1 MTTTTAPLRTRTG
14 PSDRSPAAHGFG
26 FWAIAYAFLV
36 VMAYNAVPAP
46 LYGIYQQR
54 DGFSSFTI
62 TVIFAAY
69 AVGVVISLFT
79 VGHLSDW
86 HGRRRLFAPALVLC
100 MISAVVFLLWR
111 DLPGL
116 ILARVLGGIAVG
128 AVTATATAWL
138 AELHSAARPD
148 ASAKRAQV
156 VSTTANL
163 GGIGLGPLV
172 AGALAEWVGAPLT
185 VPYVVS
191 LVALGAALI
200 AVTLSPETRERP
212 DPRPRYRPQR
222 VSVPRDAVARYLA
235 CGIGA
240 AISFAVFGLFTSLA
254 PTFLAGTLDHHSY
267 ALAGFTAFIVFAAA
281 VVSQTAIAGRPTRSA
296 MAGGI
301 AGMVLGMAVL
311 VVSVFLPSPLARAV
325 PDRRRDHR
333 RRRRR
338 AVQGGRHLG
347 RRDRPAGEPR
357 RGARRDVP
365 RRLHRPLA
373 PRPRPRRDDPIPLPA
388 RQPRDLHRRA
398 GDRDPRR
405 HPAAA
410 AAPSRLTPAGRRRS
424 GAPGGIGTP
433 GREMRDARGIGAL
446 GNRRAGRSGR
456 REIRAPG
463 DRGAGGAGSG
473 RPGDP
478 GAGGSASRCPNG
490 GESTPDMGVDSP

>member
-1 MTTTTAPLRTRTG
+1 MTTTTAP
-14 PSDRSPAAHGFG
+14 SAARSAGRSRAAHGKG

-86 HGRRRLFAPALVLC
+86 HGRRRLFAPALALC
-100 MISAVVFLLWR
+100 MLSAVVFLLWR

-116 ILARVLGGIAVG
+116 IVARVLGGIAVG

-138 AELHSAARPD
+138 AELHAAARPD

-156 VSTTANL
+156 ISTTANL

-172 AGALAEWVGAPLT
+172 AGALAEWVAGPLT

-191 LVALGAALI
+191 LVALGVALI
-200 AVTLSPETRERP
+200 AVVLSPETRGRP

-222 VSVPRDAVARYLA
+222 VSVPRHAVARYFA
-235 CGIGA
+235 SAIGA

-281 VVSQTAIAGRPTRSA
+281 VVSQTAIANRATRTA
-296 MAGGI
+296 IAGGI

-311 VVSVFLPSPLARAV
+311 VVSVFLPSPSLALFEIGGVITGAGAGALFKGVVTSVAEIAPTESRAEALAGMFLAGYIGLSLPV
-325 PDRRRDHR
+325 LGLGVMTQYLSPRVSLVIFT
-333 RRRRR
+333 
-338 AVQGGRHLG
+338 AVL
-347 RRDRPAGEPR
+347 ALAILAATPR
-357 RGARRDVP
+357 
-365 RRLHRPLA
+365 LL
-373 PRPRPRRDDPIPLPA
+373 
-388 RQPRDLHRRA
+388 Q
-398 GDRDPRR
+398 
-405 HPAAA
+405 
-410 AAPSRLTPAGRRRS
+410 RRS
-424 GAPGGIGTP
+424 A
-433 GREMRDARGIGAL
+433 
-446 GNRRAGRSGR
+446 
-456 REIRAPG
+456 
-463 DRGAGGAGSG
+463 
-473 RPGDP
+473 
-478 GAGGSASRCPNG
+478 
-490 GESTPDMGVDSP
+490 